1 MKWVGGCL
9 LAAIVLV
16 GVFFW
21 WGYRAMQ
28 DSLAPD
34 GTATVT
40 IGATPGRVFASLA
53 HGDSA
58 ATWRAEGNLV
68 TTSRRGPLV
77 PGDSLRIQMRQTVG
91 MPSQTMTWQVK
102 EVVPDRVLVIQLM
115 TDSTHRV
122 LAVRRDSL
130 AASGDSTTV
139 VSTIAPAMPDSAL
152 PAGSEG
158 RAQKGDGLLALS
170 SDLLL
175 SMFRMQSK
183 LELMRLK
190 ARIEGT
196 PAARAIPR

>member
-16 GVFFW
+16 GVFMW

-34 GTATVT
+34 GSASVT
-40 IGATPGRVFASLA
+40 IAATPGRVFASLA

-68 TTSRRGPLV
+68 TTSRHGPLV

-102 EVVPDRVLVIQLM
+102 EVVPDRVMVLQLM

-130 AASGDSTTV
+130 SAFGDSTTV
-139 VSTIAPAMPDSAL
+139 VSMIVPAPDSAR
-152 PAGSEG
+152 PAGTEP
-158 RAQKGDGLLALS
+158 RAQEGDGLLGLS

-190 ARIEGT
+190 ARIEGSVT
-196 PAARAIPR
+196 TRAIPP